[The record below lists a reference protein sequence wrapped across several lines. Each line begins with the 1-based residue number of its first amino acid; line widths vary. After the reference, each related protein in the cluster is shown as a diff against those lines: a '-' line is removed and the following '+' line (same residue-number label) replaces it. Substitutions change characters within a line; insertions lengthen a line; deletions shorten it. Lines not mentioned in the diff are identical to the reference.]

1 MRKYT
6 AAEKAQV
13 LTPAQNERIGAN
25 LNSIGKT
32 SARDLTAEERQA
44 ALDTRSTK

>member
-6 AAEKAQV
+6 SSEKAQV
-13 LTPAQNERIGAN
+13 VKPADAQRIGAN
-25 LNSIGKT
+25 LNNIGKT
-32 SARDLTAEERQA
+32 SARDLTDEERKQ